1 MSPATTT
8 RTPEAVAAE
17 AARILRQVRQAQW
30 PHGREA
36 QWAIGWAADTAG
48 EAAGTWVALL
58 HGDIY
63 PWQAVPEH
71 MEWCSR
77 QDALEYVADQFLQ
90 CAQAAQARLA
100 EYQRHAESSE
110 RACGEQ
116 AAEYAAEGG
125 ER

>member
-1 MSPATTT
+1 MSTATTT

-36 QWAIGWAADTAG
+36 RWAIGWAAGTAG

-63 PWQAVPEH
+63 PRQAVPED
-71 MEWCSR
+71 MEWRSR
-77 QDALEYVADQFLQ
+77 QDALEWAADQFLQ
-90 CAQAAQARLA
+90 CAQAAQARLG
-100 EYQRHAESSE
+100 EYQR
-110 RACGEQ
+110 RADEEEEGREVL
-116 AAEYAAEGG
+116 ALMGTEGG